1 MNRLIQGDVGSGK
14 TVVALLTML
23 MAVSNGFQA
32 ALMAPTEI
40 LAEQHLTTLRALL
53 SPLDLEVALL
63 TSTVKGKNRQQLLER
78 IAQGEVPLLVGTHAL
93 LYDLGNRRDA
103 P

>member
-1 MNRLIQGDVGSGK
+1 
-14 TVVALLTML
+14 ML

-53 SPLDLEVALL
+53 RPLDLEALL
-63 TSTVKGKNRQQLLER
+63 TSTVKGKSRQQLLER
-78 IAQGEVPLLVGTHAL
+78 IAQGGAVARRHARL
-93 LYDLGNRRDA
+93 AL
-103 P
+103 